1 MLSYKIFKDYPILG
15 VGPKGFRYLCRNKIY
30 ILENDDGCSTH
41 PHNTY
46 IQILTSNGIIGFS
59 LLIIAFLYLS
69 IEIFRS
75 KKKKLITKKQFDNYT
90 VAENVILSAVFI
102 NFWPLI
108 PTGNFFNNWLSMI
121 YFYPIG
127 FICISNS

>member
-1 MLSYKIFKDYPILG
+1 MMTDVL
-15 VGPKGFRYLCRNKIY
+15 
-30 ILENDDGCSTH
+30 H

-75 KKKKLITKKQFDNYT
+75 KKKLITKN
-90 VAENVILSAVFI
+90 NLIIIL
-102 NFWPLI
+102 
-108 PTGNFFNNWLSMI
+108 
-121 YFYPIG
+121 
-127 FICISNS
+127 